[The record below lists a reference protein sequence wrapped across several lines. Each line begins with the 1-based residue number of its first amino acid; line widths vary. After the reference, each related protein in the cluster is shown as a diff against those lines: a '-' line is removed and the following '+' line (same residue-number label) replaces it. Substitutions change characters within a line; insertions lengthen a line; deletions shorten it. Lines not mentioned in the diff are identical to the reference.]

1 MSGHRLRESES
12 ILVLRRQDKGI
23 PAPFLLELVFV
34 SVLTIK
40 RAHTWESRPFTGKSW
55 SFWVMVPMLVK
66 PIMLSPISSEAQGER
81 WSNNILVT
89 IRMLGTPPQKKKVR
103 RR

>member
-23 PAPFLLELVFV
+23 PAPFLLKLVFV

-40 RAHTWESRPFTGKSW
+40 RTHTWESRPFTGKSW
-55 SFWVMVPMLVK
+55 SFGVMVPMLVK

-89 IRMLGTPPQKKKVR
+89 IKNVSPPPKKKVR
-103 RR
+103 WR